1 MAGRLVF
8 YLQGHTVP
16 ASRVRGRV
24 IARAL
29 EQTGFSCELRVCHPS
44 VYGDNSLPA
53 PLGRWRPLFY
63 PAALVSRLS
72 QLGGLEPDDLVFF
85 QRPMFEWPFT
95 WLERRVA
102 RGRRSIF
109 DFDDAIYLNPFG
121 GPKLRRLVELVDQ
134 VIAGN
139 PTLAEAAG
147 APHKTTIIPTVIDID
162 RFRFFPSRPVRGREV
177 TVGWTGT
184 AGNYRQ
190 LATAQEGIAR
200 ALRRTGARFLVIAD
214 RPPPPELAELQPEFV
229 RWDPGRE
236 VEDLSRI
243 DIGVMPLPDTPYARG
258 KCAFKLLQYMA
269 LGRPGVASPV
279 GVNRDVVTH
288 GADGLLATGDAAWEE
303 ALVTLIEDLALR
315 ATMGQAARR
324 RVETAYSLPAVLPEY
339 LRILEQLGF
348 TPPQLSSPARSA
360 PPG

>member
-1 MAGRLVF
+1 MARRLVF
-8 YLQGHTVP
+8 YLQGHIVP

-29 EQTGFSCELRVCHPS
+29 EGVGYSCELRVCHPS
-44 VYGDNSLPA
+44 VYGDTGLPA

-63 PAALVSRLS
+63 PAALVSRLG
-72 QLGGLEPDDLVFF
+72 QLGGLDEEDLVFF
-85 QRPMFEWPFT
+85 QRPLFEWPFT

-102 RGRRSIF
+102 RGRPSIF

-121 GPKLRRLVELVDQ
+121 GPKLRRLVDLVDH

-147 APHKTTIIPTVIDID
+147 APHKTTVIPTVIDIE
-162 RFRFFPSRPVRGREV
+162 RFRLLPPRPARGREV
-177 TVGWTGT
+177 VVGWTGT

-190 LATAQEGIAR
+190 LATAKAGIAR

-214 RPPPPELAELQPEFV
+214 RPPPPELAELRPEFV

-236 VEDLSRI
+236 VEDLGRI
-243 DIGVMPLPDTPYARG
+243 DVGVMPLPDTPYARG

-279 GVNRDVVTH
+279 GVNRDVVTP
-288 GADGLLATGDAAWEE
+288 GTDGFLAANDAAWEE
-303 ALVTLIEDLALR
+303 ALVALIEEPALR
-315 ATMGQAARR
+315 ATLGQAARR
-324 RVETAYSLPAVLPEY
+324 RVEAAYSLPAVLPEY
-339 LRILEQLGF
+339 VGILRRLGCE
-348 TPPQLSSPARSA
+348 PRPLP
-360 PPG
+360 